1 MMWREKEMM
10 KKILSILCVLALILS
25 LAPAALAEAPSGGSS
40 GSAANE
46 EADPNLEVIAAPA
59 IAGPTE
65 YLEPVFYENEDGPT
79 IGVVYTGVIKTDG
92 LYFKDSNNNKKLE
105 PYEDWRLPVEERV
118 SDLIPRLNVA
128 QRAALVIN
136 QMQSSPSAGSYQQAL
151 KEDGSID
158 LSKLIAITAVNV
170 MSDEN
175 NGQNSTGAIIGN
187 ESRSGVLRK
196 NTDIA
201 TGVLFNNAVNQV
213 AEWGAAA
220 KGEVAIPYNI
230 LSNPMNT
237 GYPGSN
243 GFAAAAIGDGNY
255 DDILRFAQL
264 DRVVWNAKGVDEM
277 YGPQIDLITD
287 PRWSRNNGTYT
298 EIPEVMAGIATAL
311 VLGYQGDDGINDGDV
326 ALIMKHFPGD
336 GAAENGYESHSVA
349 GEWRVYAT
357 ENSLGDYQLVGFQAA
372 VDAGVAGIMPGYS
385 RPSQDIRTAKQVY
398 RGVEINAA
406 EIGNAYNKD
415 IIGTLLYD
423 IMGFTGFINTDS
435 GIISG
440 QYFGVDPE
448 TSKAE
453 RYAMII
459 NAGSDTGANGMDFA
473 AVREAIETGLVEKAA
488 LDRATGNRLTALF
501 KMGRFE
507 NPYRDM
513 EESQAA
519 YDSVK
524 DEIAQLQVTL
534 NNKSVVLLKNHEN
547 ALPLKEAGK
556 KVYINSYTNNGAND
570 NTINAFAK
578 LFEDAGYTIVEKP
591 AEADIAFLTVAPG
604 GRSNNYVT
612 VLDLVENYEV
622 EERSTSRYDSKTGEM
637 TEMTS
642 LEDVRKIPGIA
653 EAVHANGGVVIAAVA
668 VTYPWILTNLE
679 PYCDGI
685 IAQFSSSNQAQF
697 NVITGAYNPTGK
709 MPVTLPSCN
718 EVIALKDVE
727 VDGVVYEICVSP
739 NDVPG
744 YLKDQYIDPEI
755 LANVPGGSYAY
766 YDADGNYYRS
776 GFGLSY

>member
-1 MMWREKEMM
+1 M
-10 KKILSILCVLALILS
+10 KKILSILCILALILS
-25 LAPAALAEAPSGGSS
+25 LAPASLAEEASGGSGGAPAQTEDS
-40 GSAANE
+40 GI
-46 EADPNLEVIAAPA
+46 EAIAAPA
-59 IAGPTE
+59 VAGPTE
-65 YLEPVFYENEDGPT
+65 YLVPVFYENEDGPT
-79 IGVVYTGVIKTDG
+79 IGVVYAGVLKVDG
-92 LYFKDSNNNKKLE
+92 LYFKDSNNNKELE

-136 QMQSSPSAGSYQQAL
+136 QMQSSPSAGTYEQAL

-158 LSKLIAITAVNV
+158 LNKLIAITAVNV

-175 NGQNSTGAIIGN
+175 VGQNSTGAIIGN

-237 GYPGSN
+237 GYPGAN

-264 DRVVWNAKGVDEM
+264 DRVVWDAKGVDEM

-311 VLGYQGDDGINDGDV
+311 VTGYQGEDGINDGDV

-336 GAAENGYESHSVA
+336 GSSENGYESHSVA
-349 GEWRVYAT
+349 GQWRVYGT
-357 ENSLGDYQLVGFQAA
+357 ENSLGDYHLVGFQAA
-372 VDAGVAGIMPGYS
+372 VDAGLAGIMPGYS

-406 EIGNAYNKD
+406 ELGNAYNKD

-423 IMGFTGFINTDS
+423 IMGFDGFINTDS
-435 GIISG
+435 GIING
-440 QYFGVDPE
+440 KAFGVDE
-448 TSKAE
+448 ENTTKAE

-473 AVREAIETGLVEKAA
+473 AVREAIETGLVEEAA
-488 LDRATGNRLTALF
+488 LDRATGHRLTALF

-513 EESQAA
+513 DASLAA

-547 ALPLKEAGK
+547 ALPLTDTAK
-556 KVYINSYTNNGAND
+556 KVYVASFTDRGAND
-570 NTINAFAK
+570 NTVSAWTT
-578 LFEDAGYTIVEKP
+578 LFSDAGYTIVEK
-591 AEADIAFLTVAPG
+591 ADEADIAFLTVAPG

-612 VLDLVENYEV
+612 VLDLVENFEV
-622 EERSTSRYDSKTGEM
+622 EERSTSSFDSKTGEM

-668 VTYPWILTNLE
+668 ITYPWILGNLE

-685 IAQFSSSNQAQF
+685 IAQFSSSNQAQW
-697 NVITGAYNPTGK
+697 NVLTGAYNPTGK
-709 MPVTLPSCN
+709 MPVTLPAS
-718 EVIALKDVE
+718 EAVIALNNVE

-744 YLKDQYIDPEI
+744 YLKDQYMDPEV
-755 LANVPGGSYAY
+755 LAQVPGGSYAY